1 MKLTDIA
8 CKSAKPKEKAYKLS
22 DGGGMFLHVMPHG
35 SRLWKLKYRHL
46 GKENLIS
53 LGAYPQIS
61 LAAARDKR
69 EAIKKALKEGI
80 DPSLAKKEEK
90 RLAKHNADNTFE
102 VIAREW
108 HEHSKEKWNPI
119 YRDNI
124 IHRLEMDIFPEIGS
138 RPVKDITPPQILDAM
153 RKIERRGAHEMAR
166 RALQTTGQ
174 IFRYAVAT
182 GRAESDPTRDLK
194 GALKPFK
201 RGHFAALESKELP
214 EFLKV
219 LGRNDSRLFPQTI
232 RAVKLLMLTFVR
244 TSELIGARWEEFDFE
259 AGLWEI
265 PAVRMKM
272 KKAHVVPLSRQAMEL
287 FLEQR
292 ELTAQWEWVFP
303 NQVRSRKPMTNNTVL
318 MALRR
323 MGYQGK
329 MTGHGFR
336 ALAMSTIKEKLGY
349 RHEVV
354 DRQLA
359 HVPANQVDK
368 AYDRAQF
375 LDDRTKMMQE
385 WADYLDGLASGGKV
399 ISLAEKR
406 NSV

>member
-1 MKLTDIA
+1 M
-8 CKSAKPKEKAYKLS
+8 
-22 DGGGMFLHVMPHG
+22 
-35 SRLWKLKYRHL
+35 
-46 GKENLIS
+46 
-53 LGAYPQIS
+53 
-61 LAAARDKR
+61 ARTQQR
-69 EAIKKALKEGI
+69 
-80 DPSLAKKEEK
+80 
-90 RLAKHNADNTFE
+90 
-102 VIAREW
+102 
-108 HEHSKEKWNPI
+108 KEKWNPI

-124 IHRLEMDIFPEIGS
+124 LHRLELDIFPEIGCQ
-138 RPVKDITPPQILDAM
+138 PIKDIPPPQVLDAM
-153 RKIERRGAHEMAR
+153 RKIEKRGAHEMAR

-201 RGHFAALESKELP
+201 RGHFAALDSKELP

-219 LGRNDSRLFPQTI
+219 LNKNDARLFPQTI
-232 RAVKLLMLTFVR
+232 RAVRLLMLTFVR
-244 TSELIGARWEEFDFE
+244 TGELIGAQWSEFDFE

-265 PAVRMKM
+265 PAERMKM
-272 KKAHVVPLSRQAMEL
+272 KKAHIVPLSRQAQAL
-287 FLEQR
+287 FLEQK
-292 ELTAQWEWVFP
+292 ELTGQWEWVFP
-303 NQVRSRKPMTNNTVL
+303 NQVRPKKSMTNNTVL

-375 LDDRTKMMQE
+375 ITDRTKMMQE
-385 WADYLDGLASGGKV
+385 WADYLDGLASGGKP
-399 ISLAEKR
+399 
-406 NSV
+406 